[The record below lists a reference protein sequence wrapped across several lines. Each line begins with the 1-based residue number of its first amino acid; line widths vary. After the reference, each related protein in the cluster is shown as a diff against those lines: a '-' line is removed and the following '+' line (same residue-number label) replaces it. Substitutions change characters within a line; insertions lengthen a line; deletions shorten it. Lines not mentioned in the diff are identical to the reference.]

1 MKKRVRNNNNILKS
15 VRRVKSTATEKSS
28 IFKITLE
35 LSLIVQKSGNFYT
48 STLYVHDV
56 TDVRYY

>member
-1 MKKRVRNNNNILKS
+1 MKKRVRNNNNNILKS

-35 LSLIVQKSGNFYT
+35 LSLIVQKSGNF
-48 STLYVHDV
+48 
-56 TDVRYY
+56 